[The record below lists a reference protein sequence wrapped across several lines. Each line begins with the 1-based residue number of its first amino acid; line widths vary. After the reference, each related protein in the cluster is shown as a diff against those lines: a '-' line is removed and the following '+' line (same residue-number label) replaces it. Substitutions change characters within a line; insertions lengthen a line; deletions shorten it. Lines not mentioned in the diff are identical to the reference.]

1 VSKDEEVDTSRAQ
14 RQKNRNQSAPLL
26 WLHIGGSHRR
36 RPAATARR
44 RTHLF
49 ELLASLGGHL
59 RNVDHGQ
66 RRGNGTTG
74 GALALGLGVD
84 HGLRL
89 ELPVG
94 GALELGACK
103 WGVNGKGEEWRCGNQ
118 EDQSMQ
124 AARKLPLLLA
134 VCTK

>member
-1 VSKDEEVDTSRAQ
+1 MKWSTQAECNAKTD
-14 RQKNRNQSAPLL
+14 RNQSAPLL
-26 WLHIGGSHRR
+26 WFHIGGSHRR
-36 RPAATARR
+36 RPAAAARR

-66 RRGNGTTG
+66 RRGHGTARA
-74 GALALGLGVD
+74 ALALGLGVD

-103 WGVNGKGEEWRCGNQ
+103 WGANGESSVAAKY
-118 EDQSMQ
+118 DQSMQ
-124 AARKLPLLLA
+124 VARKLPLLLA